1 MKSSKKYFLSF
12 LILFF
17 LIFSFFKTF
26 SCTNIL
32 VTRGASQDSAVYLVY
47 LNDGEWLYH
56 LNLTPAAD
64 HDINDSLEYS
74 SLSGKKFKI
83 HQVAHTNAI
92 VGFHVNEY
100 QLAIGETTFTGRKE
114 LWDKDKPLKYWDL
127 MRLALLRAKTARQAI
142 EVMTSLVETYGYGS
156 EGESFSIADPNEA
169 WLLEMIG
176 TGGEGGAVW
185 VAMRVPDGMIT
196 AHANHS
202 RIGTFPLND
211 PENCLYSKN
220 VISFAIQKGYYD
232 PKSGRPFRFNDA
244 YCPDTPRNRRYSDM
258 RVWSIFRRAAPSR
271 HFSADYA
278 RGDLKAKP
286 YPLWIKPDHKLS
298 VADVFSLM
306 RDHYEATPFDMTK
319 GIDAG
324 PYGSPNRW
332 RPISWK
338 VDSVEYAWERPI
350 STQQTGFSYVS
361 QSRSWLPDGIGGLLW
376 YGLDDTYTSCY
387 MPVYCSIDRFAAPLE
402 TGTLKQF
409 SWDSAWWIFN
419 LVANYANL
427 KYHYMVKDIQKVQ
440 KELESEFLTLQPSI
454 EKTAMLL
461 AKQNPGLMESYL
473 TDYSVAQ
480 QNKVFNRWK
489 ELAGYLITKYND
501 GYVQEKPG
509 RPSEKGYPQS
519 WLRRV
524 VNEKGEQYRLPENKK
539 QNPESKLV
547 D

>member
-1 MKSSKKYFLSF
+1 MQRYFLLLITAF
-12 LILFF
+12 LF
-17 LIFSFFKTF
+17 LSYTLA
-26 SCTNIL
+26 SACTNIL
-32 VTRGASQDSAVYLVY
+32 VTKGASKDGSVMITYSC
-47 LNDGEWLYH
+47 DGEFVPH
-56 LNLTPAAD
+56 PQVIPAAD
-64 HDINDSLEYS
+64 HQPGDSLEFRI
-74 SLSGKKFKI
+74 GNKI
-83 HQVAHTNAI
+83 VKIPQPPHTYKVVGLMNEHQLV
-92 VGFHVNEY
+92 
-100 QLAIGETTFTGRKE
+100 IGETTFSGRQE
-114 LWDKDKPLKYWDL
+114 LINPQGLFHYWTL
-127 MRLALLRAKTARQAI
+127 MRLALQRAKTAREAI
-142 EVMTSLVETYGYGS
+142 KVITDLVQKYGYRS
-156 EGESFSIADPNEA
+156 SGESISIADPNEA
-169 WLLEMIG
+169 WILEIIG
-176 TGGEGGAVW
+176 PGPGGHGAEW
-185 VAMRVPDGMIT
+185 VALKIPDGYISC
-196 AHANHS
+196 HANKA
-202 RIGTFPLND
+202 RISTFPLND

-306 RDHYEATPFDMTK
+306 RDHYEGTPFDMTK

>member
-1 MKSSKKYFLSF
+1 MQRYFLLLITAF
-12 LILFF
+12 LF
-17 LIFSFFKTF
+17 LSYTLA
-26 SCTNIL
+26 SACTNIL
-32 VTRGASQDSAVYLVY
+32 VTKGASKDGSVMITYSC
-47 LNDGEWLYH
+47 DGEFVPH
-56 LNLTPAAD
+56 PQIIPAAD
-64 HDINDSLEYS
+64 HQPGDSLEFRI
-74 SLSGKKFKI
+74 GNKI
-83 HQVAHTNAI
+83 VKIPQPLHTYKVVGLMNEHQLV
-92 VGFHVNEY
+92 
-100 QLAIGETTFTGRKE
+100 IGETTFSGRQE
-114 LWDKDKPLKYWDL
+114 LINPQGLFHYWTL
-127 MRLALLRAKTARQAI
+127 MRLALQRAKTAREAI
-142 EVMTSLVETYGYGS
+142 NVITDLVQKYGYRS
-156 EGESFSIADPNEA
+156 SGESISIADPNEA
-169 WLLEMIG
+169 WILEIIG
-176 TGGEGGAVW
+176 PGPGGHGAEW
-185 VAMRVPDGMIT
+185 VALKIPDGYISC
-196 AHANHS
+196 HANKA
-202 RIGTFPLND
+202 RISTFPLND

>member
-1 MKSSKKYFLSF
+1 MQRYFLLLITAF
-12 LILFF
+12 LF
-17 LIFSFFKTF
+17 LSYTLA
-26 SCTNIL
+26 SACTNIL
-32 VTRGASQDSAVYLVY
+32 VTKGASKDGSVMITYSC
-47 LNDGEWLYH
+47 DGEFVPH
-56 LNLTPAAD
+56 PQIIPAAD
-64 HDINDSLEYS
+64 HQPGDSLEFRI
-74 SLSGKKFKI
+74 GNKI
-83 HQVAHTNAI
+83 VKIPQPPHTYKVVGLMNEHQLV
-92 VGFHVNEY
+92 
-100 QLAIGETTFTGRKE
+100 IGETTFSGRQE
-114 LWDKDKPLKYWDL
+114 LINPQGLFHYWTL
-127 MRLALLRAKTARQAI
+127 MRLALQRAKTAREAI
-142 EVMTSLVETYGYGS
+142 KVITDLVQKYGYRS
-156 EGESFSIADPNEA
+156 SGESISIADPDEA
-169 WLLEMIG
+169 WILEIIG
-176 TGGEGGAVW
+176 PGPGGHGAEW
-185 VAMRVPDGMIT
+185 VALKIPDGYISC
-196 AHANHS
+196 HANKA
-202 RIGTFPLND
+202 RISTFPLND

>member
-1 MKSSKKYFLSF
+1 MQRYFLLLITAF
-12 LILFF
+12 LF
-17 LIFSFFKTF
+17 LSYTLA
-26 SCTNIL
+26 SACTNIL
-32 VTRGASQDSAVYLVY
+32 VTKGASKDGSVMITYSC
-47 LNDGEWLYH
+47 DGEFVPH
-56 LNLTPAAD
+56 PQIIPAAD
-64 HDINDSLEYS
+64 HQPGDSLEFRI
-74 SLSGKKFKI
+74 GNKI
-83 HQVAHTNAI
+83 VKIPQPLHTYKVVGLMNEHQLV
-92 VGFHVNEY
+92 
-100 QLAIGETTFTGRKE
+100 IGETTFSGRQE
-114 LWDKDKPLKYWDL
+114 LINPQGLFHYWTL
-127 MRLALLRAKTARQAI
+127 MRLALQRAKTAREAI
-142 EVMTSLVETYGYGS
+142 KVITDLVQKYGYRS
-156 EGESFSIADPNEA
+156 SGESISIADPNEA
-169 WLLEMIG
+169 WILEIIG
-176 TGGEGGAVW
+176 PGPGGHGAEW
-185 VAMRVPDGMIT
+185 VALKIPDGYISC
-196 AHANHS
+196 HANKA
-202 RIGTFPLND
+202 RISTFPLND

>member
-1 MKSSKKYFLSF
+1 MQRYFLLLITAF
-12 LILFF
+12 LF
-17 LIFSFFKTF
+17 LSYTLA
-26 SCTNIL
+26 SACTNIL
-32 VTRGASQDSAVYLVY
+32 VTKGASKDGSVMITYSC
-47 LNDGEWLYH
+47 DGEFVPH
-56 LNLTPAAD
+56 PQIIPAAD
-64 HDINDSLEYS
+64 HQPGDSLEFRI
-74 SLSGKKFKI
+74 GNKI
-83 HQVAHTNAI
+83 VKIPQPPHTYKVVGLMNEHQLV
-92 VGFHVNEY
+92 
-100 QLAIGETTFTGRKE
+100 IGETTFSGRQE
-114 LWDKDKPLKYWDL
+114 LINPQGLFHYWTL
-127 MRLALLRAKTARQAI
+127 MRLALQRAKTAREAI
-142 EVMTSLVETYGYGS
+142 KVITDLVQKYGYRS
-156 EGESFSIADPNEA
+156 SGESISIADPNEA
-169 WLLEMIG
+169 WILEIIG
-176 TGGEGGAVW
+176 PGPGGHGAEW
-185 VAMRVPDGMIT
+185 VALKIPDGYISC
-196 AHANHS
+196 HANKA
-202 RIGTFPLND
+202 RISTFPLND

-454 EKTAMLL
+454 EKTAMLI

>member
-1 MKSSKKYFLSF
+1 MQRYFLLLITAF
-12 LILFF
+12 LF
-17 LIFSFFKTF
+17 LSYTLA
-26 SCTNIL
+26 SACTNIL
-32 VTRGASQDSAVYLVY
+32 VTKGASKDGSVMITYSC
-47 LNDGEWLYH
+47 DGEFVPH
-56 LNLTPAAD
+56 PQVIPAAD
-64 HDINDSLEYS
+64 HQPGDSLEFRI
-74 SLSGKKFKI
+74 GNKI
-83 HQVAHTNAI
+83 VKIPQPPHTYKVVGLMNEHQLV
-92 VGFHVNEY
+92 
-100 QLAIGETTFTGRKE
+100 IGETTFSGRQE
-114 LWDKDKPLKYWDL
+114 LINPQGLFHYWTL
-127 MRLALLRAKTARQAI
+127 MRLALQRAKTAREAI
-142 EVMTSLVETYGYGS
+142 KVITDLVQKYGYRS
-156 EGESFSIADPNEA
+156 SGESISIADPNEA
-169 WLLEMIG
+169 WILEIIG
-176 TGGEGGAVW
+176 PGPGGHGAEW
-185 VAMRVPDGMIT
+185 VALKIPDGYISC
-196 AHANHS
+196 HANKA
-202 RIGTFPLND
+202 RISTFPLND

>member
-1 MKSSKKYFLSF
+1 MQRYFLLLITAF
-12 LILFF
+12 LF
-17 LIFSFFKTF
+17 LSYTLA
-26 SCTNIL
+26 SACTNIL
-32 VTRGASQDSAVYLVY
+32 VTKGASKDGSVMITYSC
-47 LNDGEWLYH
+47 DGEFVPH
-56 LNLTPAAD
+56 PQIIPAAD
-64 HDINDSLEYS
+64 HQPGDSLEFRI
-74 SLSGKKFKI
+74 GNKI
-83 HQVAHTNAI
+83 VKIPQPLHTYKVVGLMNEHQLV
-92 VGFHVNEY
+92 
-100 QLAIGETTFTGRKE
+100 IGETTFSGRQE
-114 LWDKDKPLKYWDL
+114 LINPQGLFHYWTL
-127 MRLALLRAKTARQAI
+127 MRLALQRAKTAREAI
-142 EVMTSLVETYGYGS
+142 KVITDLVQKYGYRS
-156 EGESFSIADPNEA
+156 SGESISIADPNEA
-169 WLLEMIG
+169 WILEIIG
-176 TGGEGGAVW
+176 PGPGGHGAEW
-185 VAMRVPDGMIT
+185 VALKIPDGYISC
-196 AHANHS
+196 HANKA
-202 RIGTFPLND
+202 RISTFPLND

-306 RDHYEATPFDMTK
+306 RDHYEGTPFDMTK